1 MTRSRAAGVGEVII
15 LSTAPKMAEAK
26 KIANFLVNV
35 RLIACANILP
45 KIRSIYRWQGKVHD
59 EPEVLIVMKSLVS
72 KVPAIKR
79 ELKKLHSYDCPE
91 FVVIKI
97 ADGLPDYLKWINEC
111 VSLR

>member
-1 MTRSRAAGVGEVII
+1 MKRAGGSEVIV

-26 KIANFLVNV
+26 KIGKSLVDA

-59 EPEVLIVMKSLVS
+59 EPEVLIVMKSLTS

-91 FVVIKI
+91 LVVVKI
-97 ADGLPDYLKWINEC
+97 ADGLPDYLKWINEVC
-111 VSLR
+111 E